1 MKISGTVYNH
11 QGQVRAGW
19 RVLFYLLLS
28 VLGSAAL
35 ITGYQS
41 VTTRFFPAVTD
52 SPRLVNIVPYALVCV
67 AAVLAALI
75 MLRLFD
81 RRPLKTLGYS
91 IHNRTGIEVAQGIL
105 LGFFMI
111 SLLAGIEW
119 IAGCVG
125 YSWTGFHAG
134 QMLLILI
141 YYVAVFAVSAAME
154 ELLVR
159 GYAFQALV
167 QGIGKT
173 GAVCISSVVFSL
185 AHFNNPHVNV
195 IALLNTILGG
205 VWLSIAYLK
214 TRSLWL
220 PTGMHMSWNLSLGF
234 IYGYPVSGMV
244 VPDAMT
250 HLSQSGPDWITGGAY
265 GPEGGALCTAVL
277 VAATLVLY
285 RSRRVR
291 PAEAACALWHP
302 TAR

>member
-1 MKISGTVYNH
+1 
-11 QGQVRAGW
+11 
-19 RVLFYLLLS
+19 
-28 VLGSAAL
+28 
-35 ITGYQS
+35 
-41 VTTRFFPAVTD
+41 
-52 SPRLVNIVPYALVCV
+52 VPYALVSV
-67 AAVLAALI
+67 AAVFAALI
-75 MLRLFD
+75 MLRFFD
-81 RRPLKTLGYS
+81 RRPLRTLGYS
-91 IHNRTGIEVAQGIL
+91 IHNRTGIEVAQGIV

-119 IAGCVG
+119 TAGCVS
-125 YSWTGFHAG
+125 YSWTGFHTG
-134 QMLLILI
+134 QLLLILI

-154 ELLVR
+154 ELLAR

-205 VWLSIAYLK
+205 VWLSMAYLK

-250 HLSQSGPDWITGGAY
+250 QLSQSGPDWITGGAY

-285 RSRRVR
+285 RSRRVK
-291 PAEAACALWHP
+291 PAEEACALWHP
-302 TAR
+302 TVR